1 MNFRDRLEILWHN
14 LTNRDKVQ
22 ELEEEIHNLRQYQQ
36 QADRLLDRVLQ
47 LEQDLHEARIQI
59 ESAKSFISE
68 RDKKIERLQS
78 HVCEVKEYT
87 IDMPEIEVEDLKKAL
102 KLADKFT
109 LETLLQ
115 YIKIDSYK
123 LVKNL
128 AKVTNSSN
136 ASETIAYRDGALGR
150 NEALIQL
157 LSESIKG
164 KSFQNRIKWEE
175 QNTSHSWVNKHPS
188 E

>member
-68 RDKKIERLQS
+68 RDKKKKGFNLTY
-78 HVCEVKEYT
+78 VK
-87 IDMPEIEVEDLKKAL
+87 
-102 KLADKFT
+102 
-109 LETLLQ
+109 
-115 YIKIDSYK
+115 
-123 LVKNL
+123 
-128 AKVTNSSN
+128 
-136 ASETIAYRDGALGR
+136 
-150 NEALIQL
+150 
-157 LSESIKG
+157 
-164 KSFQNRIKWEE
+164 
-175 QNTSHSWVNKHPS
+175 
-188 E
+188 